1 MKKKGG
7 RHAAGR
13 GKAPPRVRL
22 SAAERAKRAKA
33 VKEWGDVRALSL
45 SVYRNKRGAFDSD
58 ASIKSAI
65 TEAKKAFPGAK
76 VVLGKK
82 TKGKR
87 WRASIV
93 FQYPISREVMAKRL
107 GSVKWGKID
116 KKNGRLHLL
125 AEMRNRSVEPLSAAH
140 ANAKEA
146 ATEAQDQLLTN
157 YFQYPRDD
165 DDEEMS
171 DQSIKRAV
179 AKISRR
185 RHGKRHSSKS
195 RSRKKR

>member
-1 MKKKGG
+1 MSKISK
-7 RHAAGR
+7 R
-13 GKAPPRVRL
+13 
-22 SAAERAKRAKA
+22 ERAKRRQAER
-33 VKEWGDVRALSL
+33 EWGDVRALSL

-58 ASIKSAI
+58 AALKSAI
-65 TEAKKAFPGAK
+65 AEARKAFPGAK
-76 VVLGKK
+76 IELGKK

-93 FQYPISREVMAKRL
+93 FAYPISREVMAKRL
-107 GSVKWGKID
+107 GSIKWGKID

-125 AEMRNRSVEPLSAAH
+125 AQMRNRSVEPLSAAH

-165 DDEEMS
+165 DAEEM
-171 DQSIKRAV
+171 DEVAIRRAV
-179 AKISRR
+179 GKIAR
-185 RHGKRHSSKS
+185 
-195 RSRKKR
+195 RKKRKK